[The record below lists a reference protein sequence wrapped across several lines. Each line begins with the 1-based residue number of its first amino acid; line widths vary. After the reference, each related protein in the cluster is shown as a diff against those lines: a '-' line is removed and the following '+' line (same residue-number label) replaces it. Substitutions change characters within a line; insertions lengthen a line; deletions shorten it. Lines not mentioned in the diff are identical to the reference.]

1 MKNILS
7 IKFLFIVLICSASAH
22 AGLYKGLDADGNTA
36 YADKPFT
43 NAEEITPPSITIV
56 DPVKAPA
63 KEAIE
68 ESETEEFKYTQF
80 SISSP
85 TDQQTIR
92 NEPSLTVLLN
102 LKPALNTAESHTI
115 WLFMDGKPIIKNSK
129 SLALA
134 VGRAERGEHQFQAHI
149 RNKAGKVIK
158 QTQAVTVNV
167 KNTFIQRK
175 APE

>member
-1 MKNILS
+1 MKNNLS
-7 IKFLFIVLICSASAH
+7 IKFLFIALICTASAH

-36 YADKPFT
+36 YSDKPFT

-56 DPVKAPA
+56 DAVKAP
-63 KEAIE
+63 KEVIIE
-68 ESETEEFKYTQF
+68 EPETEEFKYIQF

-92 NEPSLTVLLN
+92 NEPALTVLLN
-102 LKPALNTAESHTI
+102 LKPALNTAEGHTI

-129 SLALA
+129 SLALNI
-134 VGRAERGEHQFQAHI
+134 GRAERGEHQFQAHI
-149 RNKAGKVIK
+149 RNKTGKVIK
-158 QTQAVTVNV
+158 QTQAVTVHV